1 MSALAGRRI
10 GFLGGGNMAEALLR
24 GLLASGVTTPD
35 ALQVSDPA
43 LERRHHFLEAY
54 GIAVHAENEDC
65 AAWADVVLIAVK
77 PQAMPAVLGSLATYD
92 GLAITIA
99 AGVATA
105 TVEAASP
112 ARVVRA
118 MPNTPALV
126 LAGATAVAR
135 GGRASEEDLAL
146 AEELFAA
153 VGRVVRVPEAMLD
166 AVTGLSGSGPA
177 YVMTMIEGL
186 ADGGVKMGLP
196 RDVALT
202 LAAQTVYGSAMLQLL
217 TEEHPAVLRDRVT
230 SPGGTTS
237 AGLARLEAAAF
248 RHALID
254 AVEAATRRSLEL
266 GR

>member
-1 MSALAGRRI
+1 
-10 GFLGGGNMAEALLR
+10 MAEALLR
-24 GLLASGVTTPD
+24 GLLTAGATTPD
-35 ALQVSDPA
+35 ALQVSDPV
-43 LERRHHFLEAY
+43 LERRHHFHKAY
-54 GIAVHAENEDC
+54 GIAVHAENEPC
-65 AAWADVVLIAVK
+65 AEWADVVVIAVK
-77 PQAMPAVLGSLATYD
+77 PQAMTSVLGALATYD

-99 AGVATA
+99 AGVSAA

-135 GGRASEEDLAL
+135 GGRASEEDLAV
-146 AEELFAA
+146 AVALFEA
-153 VGRVVRVPEAMLD
+153 VGRVVRVPEPMLD

-177 YVMTMIEGL
+177 YVMTMIEAL

-196 RDVALT
+196 RDVSMT

-230 SPGGTTS
+230 SPGGTTI
-237 AGLARLEAAAF
+237 AGLARLEAGAF

-254 AVEAATRRSLEL
+254 AVEAATRRATEL
-266 GR
+266 GK